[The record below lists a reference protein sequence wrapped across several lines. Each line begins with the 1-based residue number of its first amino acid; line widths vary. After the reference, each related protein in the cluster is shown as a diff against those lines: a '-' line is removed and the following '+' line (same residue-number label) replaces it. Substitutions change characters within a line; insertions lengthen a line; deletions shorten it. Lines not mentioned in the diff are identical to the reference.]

1 MGPYVPP
8 GQSPPFEVIDEYHRA
23 AYIIITTAL
32 GLVISLVCFQIR
44 LYVRLYLIPPF
55 ARDDFVLLGATV
67 LAILQSILV
76 FYACSR
82 GFGTSITLLDE
93 SRLNQ
98 IQALVATSDVFALI
112 IIYLS
117 KCCVIAIYFR
127 LTPQKQHNR
136 ASAATLV
143 LCTAWLI
150 PAVFIIL
157 VNCELNKPW
166 RSQGGQCRN
175 LYQRWQFIAAVDA
188 ITELIIFVL
197 AVALLK
203 GLFMNLRRKL
213 TIGFAFIFRFPL
225 IVFTILHITKLHAA
239 LGETDVTVA
248 AIEPSLWLQ
257 VQVHYAL
264 VACSVFCLR
273 PFMAAVSTNYGTAGD
288 STLESSASRSRGTK
302 ESSKS
307 GSNSGSGSNSHSASR
322 SMSMSRIQRKRAGTA
337 ATPPWSK
344 SYAIP
349 HSSSKENLCQAGNI
363 QPIIQ
368 DPEMPRRKQKQASP
382 QERESAVRTPQRRS
396 MFPLGEPSMPPLPKP
411 QRGKEGTRRQAPD
424 QSLLDTDA
432 IELMPQL
439 HRQHG
444 RQQSEVTVESDDS
457 DRMVIRKEVGYS
469 IQYEYDD
476 ARRRG
481 QGPSKKS
488 STDAVAYV

>member
-67 LAILQSILV
+67 SSETFDGVVHCAMTKIIR
-76 FYACSR
+76 YA
-82 GFGTSITLLDE
+82 
-93 SRLNQ
+93 
-98 IQALVATSDVFALI
+98 
-112 IIYLS
+112 
-117 KCCVIAIYFR
+117 
-127 LTPQKQHNR
+127 R

-175 LYQRWQFIAAVDA
+175 LSQRWQFIAAVDA

-213 TIGFAFIFRFPL
+213 TIGFAFIFRFPYA
-225 IVFTILHITKLHAA
+225 VSP

-344 SYAIP
+344 SHAIP
-349 HSSSKENLCQAGNI
+349 RSSSKENLCQDGNI

-368 DPEMPRRKQKQASP
+368 HPEIPRKKQIQASP
-382 QERESAVRTPQRRS
+382 QGREPAVRTPQRRS
-396 MFPLGEPSMPPLPKP
+396 MFPLGEPNIPPLPKP
-411 QRGKEGTRRQAPD
+411 QKGKEGTRRQVPD

-432 IELMPQL
+432 IELMPRLQ
-439 HRQHG
+439 RQHG

-488 STDAVAYV
+488 STDAMAYV